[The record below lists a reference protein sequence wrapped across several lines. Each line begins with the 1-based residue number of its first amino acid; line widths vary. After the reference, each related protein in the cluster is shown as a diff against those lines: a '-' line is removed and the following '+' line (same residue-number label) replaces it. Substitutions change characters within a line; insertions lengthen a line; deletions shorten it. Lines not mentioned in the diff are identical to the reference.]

1 MNPDQSL
8 SYESIDERVVFEV
21 ESDPDD
27 ILLLDEAIDAEL
39 ILPVWEATGNNEIDS
54 TLEKIQSIDLE
65 DIHSHHGILTDVHD
79 RLQGI
84 MVNLER

>member
-1 MNPDQSL
+1 MNPDQTVSH
-8 SYESIDERVVFEV
+8 ESVDETVVLEV

-27 ILLLDEAIDAEL
+27 ILLLDEVIDSEL
-39 ILPVWEATGNNEIDS
+39 ILPVWEATGNVEIDS
-54 TLEKIQSIDLE
+54 ALEKIQTIDLE

-79 RLQGI
+79 RLQDI

>member
-8 SYESIDERVVFEV
+8 SPESMDETVVFEV
-21 ESDPDD
+21 DSDPDD
-27 ILLLDEAIDAEL
+27 ILLLDEAIDSEL
-39 ILPVWEATGNNEIDS
+39 ILPVWEATGNIEIDS
-54 TLEKIQSIDLE
+54 SLEKIQSIDLE
-65 DIHSHHGILTDVHD
+65 DIHSHHGILTDIHD

>member
-8 SYESIDERVVFEV
+8 SHESMDETVVFEV

-27 ILLLDEAIDAEL
+27 ILLLDEAIDSEL
-39 ILPVWEATGNNEIDS
+39 ILPVWEATGNVEIDS
-54 TLEKIQSIDLE
+54 VLEKIQALDLE

-79 RLQGI
+79 RLQDI

>member
-1 MNPDQSL
+1 M
-8 SYESIDERVVFEV
+8 DETVVFEV

-27 ILLLDEAIDAEL
+27 ILLLDEAIDSEL
-39 ILPVWEATGNNEIDS
+39 ILPVWEATGNIEIDS
-54 TLEKIQSIDLE
+54 ALEKIQRIDLE
-65 DIHSHHGILTDVHD
+65 DIYSHHGILTEIHD

>member
-1 MNPDQSL
+1 MNPDKSV
-8 SYESIDERVVFEV
+8 SHEPVDETVAFGV

-27 ILLLDEAIDAEL
+27 ILLLDEAIDSEL
-39 ILPVWEATGNNEIDS
+39 VLPVWEATGNVEIDS
-54 TLEKIQSIDLE
+54 ALEKIQTIDLE

-79 RLQGI
+79 RLQDI

>member
-27 ILLLDEAIDAEL
+27 ILLLDEAIESEL

-54 TLEKIQSIDLE
+54 ALEKIQSIDLE